1 MERRVEKCYSSGLQM
16 TAAWTY
22 SKFMEA
28 TGFLNAT
35 DPAPTPSISDQDRTH
50 RIVTSSIYELPIG
63 RRKRL
68 ASSWRGLA
76 GKILEGWQLQS
87 IYQWHTR
94 PPLAF
99 AHIPS
104 NA

>member
-35 DPAPTPSISDQDRTH
+35 DPAPTRSISDHHRPH
-50 RIVTSSIYELPIG
+50 RIVTSSIYELPIS

-76 GKILEGWQLQS
+76 GKIVDGWQLQS
-87 IYQWHTR
+87 TSQLQSG
-94 PPLAF
+94 PPLGL
-99 AHIPS
+99 
-104 NA
+104 